1 MNQIRVSFIKFPKVR
16 LKVITRYIP
25 VGHMTQR
32 KNARNSKI
40 LWHRSLGAQSLCWLS
55 SISLMSSGLVLA
67 QTESAIDNIVPTTEN
82 TQSSRESAPT
92 VTVERNTTSSKQ
104 SSNENDFSSRRAKLR
119 ERLKRKVQA
128 QNSDSSRVRT
138 SQQASETIQRLR
150 QARKTNQNE
159 SAQQIPP
166 IRSLRPKIAES
177 PRNQAPE
184 VRIRGS
190 IEATSQPRESKREQN
205 AQVPSKL
212 PEISRNNKPVNTA
225 DTDKPVK
232 DYNNAYIDPTDYSTG
247 NTAKYESPD
256 TVVLT
261 ERSSG
266 CRAILAA
273 GGVRA
278 DCLKTPIATSLKKPS
293 WIKKSQNV
301 SIASTVN
308 VRRPAISSTTNS
320 TTTSQASGQA
330 SWRTR
335 IPSTNQNV
343 SNVNTVNVTRSVPRA
358 PLSVASA
365 AISSN
370 KSSYH
375 PNRFIPSPN
384 NFAPSPIPLGGAP
397 TQDGAALP
405 PPVNAVNVAPR
416 ESRVA
421 YNIPLESTLPRVP
434 YSGSRIAYNPN
445 GLIFPLSIPASITSI
460 FGWRNHP
467 ITGET
472 RFHSGTDLGAAM
484 GTPVIAAFTGQV
496 EVADFVG
503 GYGLTAILNHNG
515 AVQTLYAHM
524 SQLFVQPGQWV
535 QQGTVIG
542 LVGSTGASTG
552 PHLHFE
558 VRQLTPEGWVATDP
572 GIHLQYAL
580 TQLMQS
586 IRTAQVPQQQE

>member
-1 MNQIRVSFIKFPKVR
+1 
-16 LKVITRYIP
+16 
-25 VGHMTQR
+25 MTQR

-128 QNSDSSRVRT
+128 QNSNSSRVRT

-335 IPSTNQNV
+335 IASTNQNV

-370 KSSYH
+370 KSTYH

>member
-1 MNQIRVSFIKFPKVR
+1 
-16 LKVITRYIP
+16 
-25 VGHMTQR
+25 
-32 KNARNSKI
+32 
-40 LWHRSLGAQSLCWLS
+40 
-55 SISLMSSGLVLA
+55 MSSGLVLA

-301 SIASTVN
+301 SIASAVN

-335 IPSTNQNV
+335 IASTNQNV

-370 KSSYH
+370 KSTYH

>member
-1 MNQIRVSFIKFPKVR
+1 
-16 LKVITRYIP
+16 
-25 VGHMTQR
+25 MTQR

-128 QNSDSSRVRT
+128 QNSNSSRVRT

-308 VRRPAISSTTNS
+308 VRRPTISSTTNS

-335 IPSTNQNV
+335 IASTNQNV

>member
-1 MNQIRVSFIKFPKVR
+1 
-16 LKVITRYIP
+16 
-25 VGHMTQR
+25 MTQR

-82 TQSSRESAPT
+82 TQSSRESAPK
-92 VTVERNTTSSKQ
+92 VTIERSTTSSKQ

-150 QARKTNQNE
+150 QARKTTQNE
-159 SAQQIPP
+159 SAQKIPP
-166 IRSLRPKIAES
+166 IRSLRPKIADS

-184 VRIRGS
+184 VRIRRS

-247 NTAKYESPD
+247 NTGKYESPE

-278 DCLKTPIATSLKKPS
+278 DCLKTPIAASLRRAITGSKVDNDNNAQTASKPS
-293 WIKKSQNV
+293 WIRKSKNV
-301 SIASTVN
+301 SIASAVN
-308 VRRPAISSTTNS
+308 VRRPTITSTTNS

-330 SWRTR
+330 GWRTR
-335 IPSTNQNV
+335 IASTNQNV

-358 PLSVASA
+358 PLSVASV

-370 KSSYH
+370 KNTYH
-375 PNRFIPSPN
+375 PNRFIPSPS
-384 NFAPSPIPLGGAP
+384 NFAPSPMPLGGTP

-405 PPVNAVNVAPR
+405 PPVNAVNMAPR
-416 ESRVA
+416 DSRVA

-434 YSGSRIAYNPN
+434 YSGSTVAYNPN

-467 ITGET
+467 ITGES

-503 GYGLTAILNHNG
+503 GYGLTAVLNHNG
-515 AVQTLYAHM
+515 AVQTLYGHM

-586 IRTAQVPQQQE
+586 IRTAQVPQQQN

>member
-1 MNQIRVSFIKFPKVR
+1 
-16 LKVITRYIP
+16 
-25 VGHMTQR
+25 MTQR

-128 QNSDSSRVRT
+128 QNSNSSRVRT

-301 SIASTVN
+301 SIASAVN
-308 VRRPAISSTTNS
+308 VRRPTISSTTNS

-335 IPSTNQNV
+335 IASTNQNV

-421 YNIPLESTLPRVP
+421 YNIPLESTLPSVP

>member
-1 MNQIRVSFIKFPKVR
+1 
-16 LKVITRYIP
+16 
-25 VGHMTQR
+25 MTQR

-301 SIASTVN
+301 SIASAVN

-335 IPSTNQNV
+335 IASTNQNV

-370 KSSYH
+370 KSTYH

>member
-1 MNQIRVSFIKFPKVR
+1 
-16 LKVITRYIP
+16 
-25 VGHMTQR
+25 MTQR